1 MQTNDLVGS
10 DAAKLTGHDGT
21 NIIAGGSETGIAQHV
36 RHQAVPCLCDPGIG
50 YAGFFGSIGESPTGK
65 RRKDD
70 IKGIGGIAPE
80 TGRGSEAGGEVVG
93 VDKRTGP
100 SAGGKK

>member
-21 NIIAGGSETGIAQHV
+21 NIIAGGSETGIAQHL

-50 YAGFFGSIGESPTGK
+50 YAGFFGSIRESPTGK

-70 IKGIGGIAPE
+70 IKGIGGSAPKLA
-80 TGRGSEAGGEVVG
+80 GSVSLGRMLRGSTNELGH
-93 VDKRTGP
+93 P
-100 SAGGKK
+100 W